1 MYRTGDLVRR
11 RADGAIEFLGRIDGQ
26 VKVRGFRIELGEIE
40 AALSGHP
47 AVRQVIVVAR
57 EDRPGDTRL
66 VGYCAAADD
75 DPGLAAELRQF
86 AARTL
91 PGYMVPA
98 AVLVLP
104 ALPLN
109 ANGKVDR
116 RALPAPDL
124 GGDSAGRAPRDER
137 ERALCE
143 LFGEILGIEGIT
155 IDDDFFELGGHS
167 LLATRLVGRA
177 RAELGAELAIADLF
191 QAPTVAALTARLS
204 TGPARPAL
212 RPEPRPER
220 LPLSFAQRRLWFL
233 GQAEGP
239 AATYN
244 VTLALRLTGPL
255 DAAALERALGDVV
268 GRHESLRTVFGA
280 HDGVP
285 HQRVLAAPP
294 APLLTVTDRPAEEL
308 VGHTFDLAADVPLH
322 AYLRPVGPDEHVL
335 LLVMHH
341 IASDGWSLRPL
352 FRDLAEAY
360 TARLGGELPVWRPLP
375 VQYADYTLWQHR
387 LLGADTDPESLLG
400 RQLAHWREAL
410 AGLPDELALPL
421 DRPARRSPRT
431 AATSSRWSWTR
442 PCTPG
447 WPRWPPSTG

>member
-1 MYRTGDLVRR
+1 LRPVPPGVPGELYVAGAGLARGYWRRPGLTAERFVADPYAPGGGPLLPGGGQGGGPLLPGGGQGGGPLLPGGGQGGGPLLPGGGQGGGPLLPGGGQGGGPLLPGGGQGGRMYRTGDLVRR

-98 AVLVLP
+98 AVVVLP

-124 GGDSAGRAPRDER
+124 GGDSTGRPPRDER

-285 HQRVLAAPP
+285 YQRVLAAPP
-294 APLLTVTDRPAEEL
+294 APLLTVTDRPAAEL
-308 VGHTFDLAADVPLH
+308 
-322 AYLRPVGPDEHVL
+322 
-335 LLVMHH
+335 
-341 IASDGWSLRPL
+341 
-352 FRDLAEAY
+352 
-360 TARLGGELPVWRPLP
+360 
-375 VQYADYTLWQHR
+375 
-387 LLGADTDPESLLG
+387 
-400 RQLAHWREAL
+400 
-410 AGLPDELALPL
+410 
-421 DRPARRSPRT
+421 
-431 AATSSRWSWTR
+431 
-442 PCTPG
+442 
-447 WPRWPPSTG
+447 